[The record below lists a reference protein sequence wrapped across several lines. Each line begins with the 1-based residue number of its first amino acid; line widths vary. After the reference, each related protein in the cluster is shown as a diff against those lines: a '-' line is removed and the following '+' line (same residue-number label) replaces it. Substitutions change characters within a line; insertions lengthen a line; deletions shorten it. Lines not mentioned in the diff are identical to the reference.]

1 MLEKNKETV
10 RRYFIELW
18 EKQNF
23 DIIDEVF
30 TTEFKGHLV
39 NPSKGKEGIQKNVQ
53 IMKRAFPN
61 GRLVIDDLFGE
72 ADKICIRWR
81 YLGKHEGDFMN
92 IPPTGKDVVL
102 KGITIE
108 RFENGK
114 IAELWAEMDIFDL
127 LKQLEVI
134 KM

>member
-10 RRYFIELW
+10 RKYFVELW

-30 TTEFKGHLV
+30 SSDFKGHLV
-39 NPSKGKEGIQKNVQ
+39 NPSRGKEGIQKNVL
-53 IMKRAFPN
+53 IMKKAFPN
-61 GRLVIDDLFGE
+61 GQLIIDDIFGE

-81 YLGKHEGDFMN
+81 YQGKHEGEFMR
-92 IPPTGKDVVL
+92 IAPTQKEIVL

-108 RFENGK
+108 RFEGGK

-134 KM
+134 NM

>member
-18 EKQNF
+18 EQQNF
-23 DIIDEVF
+23 EIIDEVF
-30 TTEFKGHLV
+30 TKDFKGHLV
-39 NPSKGKEGIQKNVQ
+39 NPSKGKEGIQKNVL
-53 IMKRAFPN
+53 IMKKAFPN
-61 GRLVIDDLFGE
+61 GHLEVDDLFGE
-72 ADKICIRWR
+72 DDKICIRWR
-81 YLGKHEGDFMN
+81 YLGKQEGTFMG
-92 IPPTGKDVVL
+92 IPPTGKEIVL

-108 RFENGK
+108 RFEDGK

-134 KM
+134 NM